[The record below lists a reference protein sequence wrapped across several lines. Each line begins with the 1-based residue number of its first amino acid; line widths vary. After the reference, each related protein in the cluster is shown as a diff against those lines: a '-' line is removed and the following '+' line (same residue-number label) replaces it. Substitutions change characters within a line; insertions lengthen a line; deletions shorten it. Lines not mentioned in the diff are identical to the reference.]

1 MSLLPEGYQ
10 ALEPFAADW
19 ALPTAA
25 ERAAKRGDSTP
36 AQRKAFYEAALP
48 LAGPALSALDAKPLV
63 SLDDKERRLLDLLL
77 TFAHV
82 SLAVE
87 VQGEAEAQHTLWRNR
102 MQITRAPADLP
113 V

>member
-1 MSLLPEGYQ
+1 MSLLPEGYG

-25 ERAAKRGDSTP
+25 ERAAKRGNAAP
-36 AQRKAFYEAALP
+36 EQRKAFYDAALP
-48 LAGPALSALDAKPLV
+48 LAGAALTGLDAKPLEALNV
-63 SLDDKERRLLDLLL
+63 QEQRLLNVLL

-87 VQGEAEAQHTLWRNR
+87 VQGEAEAQHAVWRSR

-113 V
+113 A